1 MSVEYFPAVRNPGP
15 PPATLQQSHRKV
27 DSSFDAIW
35 AAWIERGRQHDR
47 AVKRKLRVAVLGTV
61 VVGLLTALFF
71 GLAGG
76 AR

>member
-15 PPATLQQSHRKV
+15 PPATLPQANRKV

-47 AVKRKLRVAVLGTV
+47 AVNRKIRIVLLGMV
-61 VVGLLTALFF
+61 VVGLLAALFF

-76 AR
+76 AL